1 MGVTY
6 ANGTFAAVGD
16 GAALV
21 TSTDGTNWVSRT
33 AGPLC
38 GLGTNYYLA
47 GLSWGNGKWV
57 AVGLGN
63 YPDVGGDF
71 PVILTSPD
79 LVAWA
84 RQVTPSSVDN
94 LFGIAYASGLFVAV
108 GSANDPA
115 SYQEFGAILTSPDG
129 VEWTLQNSGTTDYFL
144 KKVIYGNGLFV
155 VGSTRGN
162 VLTSPDGVNWT
173 FVPNPQGKLIG
184 LSGLAYGAG
193 LYLAGGIYGIWTSMD
208 AVNWTNRVSSTQAE
222 AIACGDGLFV
232 ALSVDGQIQRST
244 SGLKWSLSGSIGP
257 GTYEAVAVRKR
268 GVRGCRRWGIGH
280 FLQRV
285 RVDQPR
291 LRPDHGRP

>member
-1 MGVTY
+1 MSPFVTRIGLLLAAAPVCFAASEPLDQWAWRNPLPNGAVSDLMGVTY

-173 FVPNPQGKLIG
+173 FGTRPARQAHWPLG
-184 LSGLAYGAG
+184 L
-193 LYLAGGIYGIWTSMD
+193 
-208 AVNWTNRVSSTQAE
+208 
-222 AIACGDGLFV
+222 
-232 ALSVDGQIQRST
+232 
-244 SGLKWSLSGSIGP
+244 
-257 GTYEAVAVRKR
+257 
-268 GVRGCRRWGIGH
+268 GVRRRPLPGGRH
-280 FLQRV
+280 
-285 RVDQPR
+285 
-291 LRPDHGRP
+291 LRDLDFHGRGELD